1 MSSTATTKP
10 SANDLVLT
18 IDQIRGVYASCVILD
33 KNENVS
39 EIHIVA
45 SDARKPK
52 SIVRDVET
60 MLFVKHRIKIDYRT
74 ISMVQISDE
83 QLLRIP
89 VARPEIR
96 SVTEEVMGDR
106 RKITVKIHG
115 ASRSAVGEAYER
127 VDNPDVFRTAAKA
140 TINALEKL
148 VNHTID
154 VRLEDAQTFRM
165 GARDVLLIVVTALID
180 GNEESFVGSSF
191 VGTRYAESA
200 ARATLDALNRRIQN
214 LTLQSPREEPSKEN
228 EPTSLL
234 EN

>member
-1 MSSTATTKP
+1 MSATAPAKP

-33 KNENVS
+33 KNEDVS

-52 SIVRDVET
+52 QIVRDIET

-83 QLLRIP
+83 QLLRLP

-127 VDNPDVFRTAAKA
+127 VDNPNIFRTAAKA
-140 TINALEKL
+140 TINALKTL

-154 VRLEDAQTFRM
+154 VRLEEAQTFRV
-165 GARDVLLIVVTALID
+165 GSHEVLLVVVTALID
-180 GNEESFVGSSF
+180 GNEESFVGASF
-191 VGTRYAESA
+191 VGTRHAESA
-200 ARATLDALNRRIQN
+200 ARATLDALNRRMHN
-214 LTLQSPREEPSKEN
+214 LTLQAPRKDKPDEE
-228 EPTSLL
+228 
-234 EN
+234 

>member
-33 KNENVS
+33 KNQDVS

-74 ISMVQISDE
+74 ISMVQIPDE
-83 QLLRIP
+83 QLLRLP

-191 VGTRYAESA
+191 VGTRHAESA

>member
-1 MSSTATTKP
+1 MSSTAMTTKP

-33 KNENVS
+33 KNEDVS

-52 SIVRDVET
+52 SIVRDIET

-74 ISMVQISDE
+74 ISMVQIPDE

-106 RKITVKIHG
+106 RRVTVKIHG
-115 ASRSAVGEAYER
+115 ASRSAVGDAYER
-127 VDNPDVFRTAAKA
+127 VDNPDIFRTAAKA

-165 GARDVLLIVVTALID
+165 GSHEVLLIVVTALID

-191 VGTRYAESA
+191 VGMRHAESA
-200 ARATLDALNRRIQN
+200 ARATLDALNRRIHN
-214 LTLQSPREEPSKEN
+214 LTLQAPREGESTE
-228 EPTSLL
+228 E
-234 EN
+234 

>member
-33 KNENVS
+33 KNEDVS

-52 SIVRDVET
+52 SIVRDIET

-74 ISMVQISDE
+74 ISMVQIPDE

-106 RKITVKIHG
+106 RRITVKIHG
-115 ASRSAVGEAYER
+115 ASRSAVGDAYER
-127 VDNPDVFRTAAKA
+127 VDNPDTFRTAAKA
-140 TINALEKL
+140 TIIALEKL

-154 VRLEDAQTFRM
+154 VRLEDAQTFRL
-165 GARDVLLIVVTALID
+165 GTREVLLVVVTAVID

-191 VGTRYAESA
+191 VGARHAESA
-200 ARATLDALNRRIQN
+200 ARATLDALNRRIHN
-214 LTLQSPREEPSKEN
+214 LTLQAPREGESAE
-228 EPTSLL
+228 E
-234 EN
+234 